1 MNTPYRILRLRS
13 GEDIITRI
21 KGKRGNK
28 YIIERPMQMKVSSII
43 DPENNKV
50 VRKDFLL
57 LRDWLQY
64 TNHNETEIPE
74 DWVAIILT
82 PDEQASV
89 SYDRAKEDEDVEP
102 RTESITIPNTEP
114 TEPMNPPIR
123 NNIDPNCIMV
133 TLAIPPMIFVSLL
146 SQGLLNAGQFGIEED
161 FENENENEE
170 EGPGNYPTDGSPTDI
185 EDYFDDED

>member
-1 MNTPYRILRLRS
+1 MRTPYRILRLRS

-21 KGKRGNK
+21 KGKRDNK

-43 DPENNKV
+43 DPENHKV

-89 SYDRAKEDEDVEP
+89 SYDRAKEDEDVNP
-102 RTESITIPNTEP
+102 RIESVTIPNKETTE
-114 TEPMNPPIR
+114 EPMETPLR
-123 NNIDPNCIMV
+123 NNIEPNSIMV
-133 TLAIPPMIFVSLL
+133 TLAIPPMIFISLL
-146 SQGLLNAGQFGIEED
+146 SQGLLNAGHFGGEEE
-161 FENENENEE
+161 FENEDEDG
-170 EGPGNYPTDGSPTDI
+170 GPGNNPTDWSPNI